1 MNYTRSILKNGLRVI
16 VVPIDDVESV
26 TSLVM
31 VGAGS
36 RYETRKNNGIS
47 HFLEHMAFK
56 GTKKRPTARE
66 IATLI
71 DGIGAESNAF
81 TGKEVTGYYIKS
93 AAAHVNT
100 TLDILSDILTNSKLD
115 QEEIDRERGVIIEE
129 INLYEDTPMR
139 KIYDVFEDLMYGD
152 TPMGW
157 DIAGTKDV
165 INSTNRAD
173 FVSYMDSLYSADNMT
188 VVVAGK
194 VNAQKISADIE
205 KFFSPMKKFRTFK
218 PQPVTESQKKP
229 EVRIKHKKSEQAHF
243 AVGVRTSGLQDE
255 TDRYPLSILSSI
267 LGGGMSSRLFY
278 EVRERKGLAYYVRSY
293 SEKYADVGYLASFAG
308 VDPKR
313 VDDAISTVV
322 EEYQKIQKK
331 GEITVD
337 EVTKAQEFVK
347 GHFILELED
356 TKSIATHYA
365 SEELLEKEM
374 KNPDEIMKK
383 LDAVTLD
390 EVHAVAVKYLEKQ
403 PLNLALIGDFE
414 DQARFLKLI
423 K

>member
-1 MNYTRSILKNGLRVI
+1 MNYTRSILPNGLRVI

-93 AAAHVNT
+93 AATHVNT
-100 TLDILSDILTNSKLD
+100 TLDVLSDILAHSELSQD
-115 QEEIDRERGVIIEE
+115 EINRERGVIIEE

-157 DIAGTKDV
+157 DIAGTKNV
-165 INSTNRAD
+165 INSINRAD
-173 FVSYMDSLYSADNMT
+173 FVSYMNSLYSADNMT

-194 VNAQKISADIE
+194 VDEAKVKADIT
-205 KFFSPMKKFRTFK
+205 KFFSPLKKFKTFK
-218 PQPVTESQKKP
+218 PEPVMESQDKP

-313 VDDAISTVV
+313 VDDAIQTVV

-331 GEITVD
+331 GEITED
-337 EVTKAQEFVK
+337 EVKKAKEFVK

-365 SEELLEKEM
+365 SEELLEREI

-383 LDAVTLD
+383 LDEVTLD
-390 EVHAVAVKYLEKQ
+390 EVHDVAVKYFKNQ
-403 PLNLALIGDFE
+403 HLNLALIGDFE
-414 DQARFLKLI
+414 DQDRFLKLI

>member
-93 AAAHVNT
+93 AATHVNT
-100 TLDILSDILTNSKLD
+100 TLDVLSDILTHSKLD
-115 QEEIDRERGVIIEE
+115 QDEIDRERGVIIEE

-157 DIAGTKDV
+157 DIAGPKDV
-165 INSTNRAD
+165 INSINRAD
-173 FVSYMDSLYSADNMT
+173 FVDYMNSLYSADNMT

-194 VNAQKISADIE
+194 VNEEKVKSDIE
-205 KFFSPMKKFRTFK
+205 RFFSPMKKFKTFK
-218 PQPVTESQKKP
+218 PKPVTESQEKP

-278 EVRERKGLAYYVRSY
+278 EVRERQGLAYYVRSY

-313 VDDAISTVV
+313 VDDAIKTVV

-331 GEITVD
+331 GEITAD
-337 EVTKAQEFVK
+337 EVKKAKEFVK

-365 SEELLEKEM
+365 SEELLEKEIQ
-374 KNPDEIMKK
+374 NPDEIMKK

-390 EVHAVAVKYLEKQ
+390 EVHNVAVKYLEKQ

-414 DQARFLKLI
+414 DSDRFKKLI
-423 K
+423 S

>member
-16 VVPIDDVESV
+16 IVPIDDVESV

-93 AAAHVNT
+93 AATHVNT
-100 TLDILSDILTNSKLD
+100 TLDVLSDILTHSKLD
-115 QEEIDRERGVIIEE
+115 QDEIDRERGVIIEE

-157 DIAGTKDV
+157 DIAGPKDV
-165 INSTNRAD
+165 INSINRAD
-173 FVSYMDSLYSADNMT
+173 FVDYMNSLYSADNMT

-194 VNAQKISADIE
+194 VDEDKVRADIE
-205 KFFSPMKKFRTFK
+205 KFFSPMKKFKTFK
-218 PQPVTESQKKP
+218 PEPVLESQKNP

-278 EVRERKGLAYYVRSY
+278 EVRERQGLAYYIRSY

-313 VDDAISTVV
+313 VDAAIKTVV
-322 EEYQKIQKK
+322 DEYQKIQKK
-331 GEITVD
+331 GEITAD
-337 EVTKAQEFVK
+337 EVKKAKEFVK

-365 SEELLEKEM
+365 SEELLEKEIQ
-374 KNPDEIMKK
+374 NPDEIMKK
-383 LDAVTLD
+383 LDEVTVD
-390 EVHAVAVKYLEKQ
+390 QVHEVAVKYLEKQ

-414 DQARFLKLI
+414 DQDRFKKLI
-423 K
+423 A

>member
-16 VVPIDDVESV
+16 IVPIDDVESV

-93 AAAHVNT
+93 AATHVNM
-100 TLDILSDILTNSKLD
+100 TLDVLSDILTHSKLD

-157 DIAGTKDV
+157 DIAGPKNV
-165 INSTNRAD
+165 INAINRAD
-173 FVSYMDSLYSADNMT
+173 FVDYMNSLYSADNMT

-194 VNAQKISADIE
+194 VDEVKVTADIE
-205 KFFSPMKKFRTFK
+205 KFFSPMKKFKTFR

-313 VDDAISTVV
+313 VDDAVKTVV

-331 GEITVD
+331 GEITAD
-337 EVTKAQEFVK
+337 EVKKAKEFVK

-356 TKSIATHYA
+356 TKSIASHYA
-365 SEELLEKEM
+365 SEELLEKEI

-383 LDAVTLD
+383 LDEVTV
-390 EVHAVAVKYLEKQ
+390 EQVHAVAVKYLEKQ

-414 DQARFLKLI
+414 DKDRFLKLI